1 MKNVMIKAKN
11 INGETAFA
19 PIASSILGQILRIM
33 EDSKVVTDIQ
43 VFKPDTMKLD
53 DLPEKV
59 QAEAKD
65 VLKAYNRVNVIY
77 EYSTWHVSASIC
89 VKSSYGYDH
98 FFAGTYYAKDVYT
111 EEERRQ
117 NFFEAF
123 GYQPYKI

>member
-11 INGETAFA
+11 IKGETVFV
-19 PIASSILGQILRIM
+19 PIASSILDQIIKIL
-33 EDSKVVTDIQ
+33 EDGKAATDIQ

-59 QAEAKD
+59 QDEAKG

-89 VKSSYGYDH
+89 VKSSYGNDH
-98 FFAGTYYAKDVYT
+98 FFAGTYYASEVYT

-117 NFFEAF
+117 NFFEVF
-123 GYQPYKI
+123 GY